1 MKQMDM
7 SSLTKRRYFVRGMTL
22 IELMIAIALGLIVV
36 LALLFIFENVVR
48 SNREMAKSSEQI
60 ENGRFAIQILGDDLK
75 HAGFWG
81 DYVPVY
87 DDLTTSDVPADVPAA
102 IPDPCLPYPVGTGW
116 NVAYINGL
124 VGIPVQIYRTP
135 PANCSFI
142 SNQKA
147 NTDIFVVRHLETCA
161 VGETGCDALDN
172 NKVYFQSSLCVG
184 TAQAGTNNTITLAAI
199 TPAVTGTPA
208 VGVTPAV
215 AATYDSSDVVR
226 IVGGTGVGQTR
237 TVSSYDQNT
246 KVLTVTSDWATVP
259 DATSSYSFGA
269 TDFLLGRGADTFR
282 LRAKNC
288 VAFADRRKLISN
300 IYYVRDDGNNAS
312 TLMRARFDST
322 ASSPNYVVEPIVEG
336 IEGFRAEIGVDN
348 VGEAG
353 AVPNYAQAV
362 TWVNASRTQASN
374 RGDGA
379 PDKYCNSTTTGSAA
393 CLLDDLVNAVRVNL
407 FVLSK
412 TNDKTVGY
420 VDNKTYCLG
429 SVDASGVCPSGY
441 SVTPSGA
448 EQGFR
453 RHVFSSAVRINNISG
468 RRETP

>member
-1 MKQMDM
+1 M
-7 SSLTKRRYFVRGMTL
+7 TKRQYFVRGMTL

-36 LALLFIFENVVR
+36 LALLVIFENVVR
-48 SNREMAKSSEQI
+48 GNREMAKSSEQI

-81 DYVPVY
+81 EYVPVY
-87 DDLTTSDVPADVPAA
+87 DDLTSSEVPTDVPTV

-116 NVAYINGL
+116 SAAYVDGL

-147 NTDIFVVRHLETCA
+147 NTDILVVRHLETCA
-161 VGETGCDALDN
+161 VGEAGCDALDN

-184 TAQAGTNNTITLAAI
+184 TAQAGTSNTITLAAI
-199 TPAVTGTPA
+199 TPAVEGTPAAAGTPA
-208 VGVTPAV
+208 VP
-215 AATYDSSDVVR
+215 ATYANNTDIVR

-237 TVSSYDQNT
+237 TVSGYDVST
-246 KVLTVTSDWATVP
+246 KVLTVTPDWTTVP
-259 DATSSYSFGA
+259 DTTSSYSFGA
-269 TDFLLGRGADTFR
+269 KNFLLGRGADAFR

-300 IYYVRDDGNNAS
+300 IYYVRDDGNDAS

-348 VGEAG
+348 KGEAN
-353 AVPNYAQAV
+353 VDPNYAQAV
-362 TWVNASRTQASN
+362 TWANASRTQASN

-379 PDKYCNSTTTGSAA
+379 PDKYCSSTTTGSAA
-393 CLLDDLVNAVRVNL
+393 CLLDDLFNAVRVNL

-412 TNDKTVGY
+412 TNDKTLGY
-420 VDNKTYCLG
+420 VDNKTYCLA
-429 SVDASGVCPSGY
+429 SVDAAGVCPSGY
-441 SVTPSGA
+441 SVTPNGA

>member
-7 SSLTKRRYFVRGMTL
+7 SSLPNRRYVLRGMTL
-22 IELMIAIALGLIVV
+22 IELMVAIALGLIVV
-36 LALLFIFENVVR
+36 LALLVIFENVVR
-48 SNREMAKSSEQI
+48 GNREMAKSSEQI
-60 ENGRFAIQILGDDLK
+60 ESGRFAIQMVGDDLK

-87 DDLTTSDVPADVPAA
+87 DDLTASDVPADVPAA
-102 IPDPCLPYPVGTGW
+102 IPDPCLPYSSGW
-116 NVAYINGL
+116 SAAYINSL

-147 NTDIFVVRHLETCA
+147 NTDILVVRHLETCA
-161 VGETGCDALDN
+161 VGETGCEVLDN

-184 TAQAGTNNTITLAAI
+184 TAQAGTSNTITLAAI
-199 TPAVTGTPA
+199 TPAVTGSPA
-208 VGVTPAV
+208 VGSTPAV
-215 AATYDSSDVVR
+215 AATYSSSDVVR

-237 TVSSYDQNT
+237 TVSGYDQNT
-246 KVLTVTSDWATVP
+246 KVLTVTPDWTTVP
-259 DATSSYSFGA
+259 DTTSSYTFGA
-269 TDFLLGRGADTFR
+269 ADFLLGKGSDAFR

-322 ASSPNYVVEPIVEG
+322 ASSPNYQIEPIVDG
-336 IEGFRAEIGVDN
+336 IEGFRAEFGVDN
-348 VGEAG
+348 LGETG
-353 AVPNYAQAV
+353 AAPNYTQAV
-362 TWVNASRTQASN
+362 AWVNATLRTQSSN
-374 RGDGA
+374 RGDGTPDRYCTSA
-379 PDKYCNSTTTGSAA
+379 PTGSDA
-393 CLLDDLVNAVRVNL
+393 CILDDLVNAVRTNL
-407 FVLSK
+407 FVLAK
-412 TNDKTVGY
+412 TNDKTIGY
-420 VDNKTYCLG
+420 VDNKTYCLAT
-429 SVDASGVCPSGY
+429 VDGAGVCPNGY
-441 SVTPSGA
+441 DFTPSGT